1 MDDRLP
7 ISVLLLARDEREP
20 LAELLPTLAFAREL
34 VIVTDPR
41 GDPGLRA
48 LAMGHG
54 ARVFERAFDG
64 FGPQR
69 QFALAQCTQPWVLWI
84 DADERLAAGSLPTLR
99 RAVELGTER
108 IGVRVARSTWFLGR
122 RIRWCGWG
130 GETVIRLF
138 TRAGAS
144 FDDAPVH
151 ERLLIERGAIVAAPG
166 PLELEHRSYRTWEE
180 CVTKLRA
187 YASANA
193 EKAWRDGTRAG
204 PLDVMIRPP
213 LRFVRQYV
221 LQLGI
226 LDGAHGLVLCGLA
239 AAQVF
244 LKYAE
249 LWDRT
254 RAALAAA
261 RRGATS

>member
-7 ISVLLLARDEREP
+7 ISVLLLARDEAEL
-20 LAELLPTLAFAREL
+20 LAGLLPTLAFARE
-34 VIVTDPR
+34 IVMVWDPR
-41 GDPGLRA
+41 GDPAVRS
-48 LAMGHG
+48 LAEAGG

-84 DADERLAAGSLPTLR
+84 DADERLGSVALPALR
-99 RAVELGTER
+99 GVIGSGTGPR
-108 IGVRVARSTWFLGR
+108 GVRVRRSTWFLGR
-122 RIRWCGWG
+122 RIRWCGWR
-130 GETVIRLF
+130 GETVLRLF

-151 ERLLIERGAIVAAPG
+151 ERVRLSGAGVVAAPRG
-166 PLELEHRSYRTWEE
+166 LELEHLSYRTWEE
-180 CVTKLRA
+180 CVAKMRTYGA
-187 YASANA
+187 ANA
-193 EKAWRDGTRAG
+193 EKSWRDGRRAG
-204 PLDVMIRPP
+204 PLDVLLRPP
-213 LRFVRQYV
+213 LRFARQYL

-239 AAQVF
+239 ATQVF

-254 RAALAAA
+254 RRSQAAA
-261 RRGATS
+261 RAEPRP